1 MLIINVWTKLH
12 SILDWRT
19 FINPQPYKRKLMS
32 NLTLKSANFDP
43 KVKQYWM
50 VTASLF
56 AMLALVTIPLIPIIL
71 LIVWLVGGRILA
83 AMSADLLP
91 QKLVVKRGILFKE
104 EKSIPLEK
112 ITDVGLSQGPLMRI
126 FGLYRLSFETA
137 GQSGN
142 GALVSLLGV
151 VNASEFREA
160 ILEQKD
166 ILANQGKA
174 TKQSTEQSEKELLR
188 ALTYSVKNIEQM
200 LLVLLDERQQK

>member
-1 MLIINVWTKLH
+1 
-12 SILDWRT
+12 
-19 FINPQPYKRKLMS
+19 MS
-32 NLTLKSANFDP
+32 NSVLKSASFDS

-50 VTASLF
+50 TTACLF
-56 AMLALVTIPLIPIIL
+56 SALALVTIPLIPVVLI
-71 LIVWLVGGRILA
+71 IVWLVAGKILA
-83 AMSADLLP
+83 AMSAQLLT

-112 ITDVGLSQGPLMRI
+112 ITDVGLSQGPLMRL

-137 GQSGN
+137 GQSGH

-166 ILANQGKA
+166 NLAAQAPKMEEFAEDHLNQA
-174 TKQSTEQSEKELLR
+174 LLAR
-188 ALTYSVKNIEQM
+188 LVEVVERIDTRLAALEAK
-200 LLVLLDERQQK
+200 R

>member
-1 MLIINVWTKLH
+1 
-12 SILDWRT
+12 
-19 FINPQPYKRKLMS
+19 MS
-32 NLTLKSANFDP
+32 NPILKSASFDP

-50 VTASLF
+50 TTACLF
-56 AMLALVTIPLIPIIL
+56 SALALVTIPLIPVVLI
-71 LIVWLVGGRILA
+71 IVWLVAGKILA
-83 AMSADLLP
+83 AMSAQLLT

-112 ITDVGLSQGPLMRI
+112 ITDVGLSQGPLMRL

-137 GQSGN
+137 GQSGH

-166 ILANQGKA
+166 NLAAQAPAKSSNAESPKNQL
-174 TKQSTEQSEKELLR
+174 ELIR

-200 LLVLLDERQQK
+200 LSTLLDEKK

>member
-1 MLIINVWTKLH
+1 
-12 SILDWRT
+12 
-19 FINPQPYKRKLMS
+19 MS
-32 NLTLKSANFDP
+32 TPILKSASFDP

-50 VTASLF
+50 TMACFFSAV
-56 AMLALVTIPLIPIIL
+56 ALVTIPLIPVVL
-71 LIVWLVGGRILA
+71 FVVWLVAGKILA
-83 AMSADLLP
+83 VMSAQLLT

-166 ILANQGKA
+166 VLANQGKTSQQA
-174 TKQSTEQSEKELLR
+174 TEQSEKELLR

>member
-1 MLIINVWTKLH
+1 MTKH
-12 SILDWRT
+12 I
-19 FINPQPYKRKLMS
+19 
-32 NLTLKSANFDP
+32 LKSASFNY

-50 VTASLF
+50 VTATLF
-56 AMLALVTIPLIPIIL
+56 SMLALVTIPLIPIIL

-91 QKLVVKRGILFKE
+91 QKLVVKRGILFKV

-112 ITDVGLSQGPLMRI
+112 ITDVGLSQGPLMRL

-166 ILANQGKA
+166 VLANQGKA